1 MGAKPHRVLVC
12 GLGASGLA
20 AARLLRS
27 KGVEVLVADD
37 ADDAGVRG
45 RAEEARALGCE
56 ARLGGIGRLEGWFE
70 AAVLSPG
77 LALDGPLPSA
87 VRARGIPAISEL
99 ELGWGHWEGRTLAV
113 TGSNGKSS
121 VAKALADCFR
131 AAGGTAIPCGNYGL
145 PICRAAEENRGAE
158 WLVAEASSFQL
169 ETCDRFRPEIAVLVN
184 VLPNHLDRH
193 GTFEAYARTKAKIF
207 ARQRPGDFALAPT
220 EWAGR
225 MREWSRGRGEWKTF
239 GLEAGADYVYAPG
252 RLAEKGGEGIDV
264 VGTYFDTEVLG
275 PNAAGLYGAAR
286 SAGLEPEAIRAALA
300 GFEPLPHRAQVVCE
314 ADGVRYVDDS
324 KATNLSALA
333 ASVRMQDRPVW
344 LIAGGRPKEKD
355 FSAATE
361 TLRARARGVFLIGE
375 AAEAMEAAWGGAVAC
390 ERCGTLERAVAAA
403 RRSARAGEVV
413 LLAPACTSYDQFRS
427 YAERGDAFRKWAL
440 EKD

>member
-1 MGAKPHRVLVC
+1 MC

-20 AARLLRS
+20 AARLLRG

-37 ADDAGVRG
+37 ADTEELRG
-45 RAEEARALGCE
+45 RAEEARELGCDV
-56 ARLGGIGRLEGWFE
+56 RLGGIGRLEGWFE

-77 LALDGPLPSA
+77 LALDGPLPTA

-131 AAGGTAIPCGNYGL
+131 AAGATGVPCGNYGL

-169 ETCDRFRPEIAVLVN
+169 ETCVRFRPDIAVLVN

-207 ARQRPGDFALAPT
+207 ARQRAGDAALVPA
-220 EWAGR
+220 EWAVR

-239 GLEAGADYVYAPG
+239 GAEAGADYVYAPG
-252 RLAEKGGEGIDV
+252 RLTERGGDGIDV
-264 VGTYFDTEVLG
+264 SGTYFDNEVLG
-275 PNAAGLYGAAR
+275 PNAAALYGAAR
-286 SAGLEPEAIRAALA
+286 SAGLGPEAIRAALL
-300 GFEPLPHRAQVVCE
+300 GFEPLPHRAQVVHE
-314 ADGVRYVDDS
+314 ADGVRYMDDS

-355 FSAATE
+355 FSAAAE
-361 TLRARARGVFLIGE
+361 ALGGRVCGAFLIGE
-375 AAEAMEAAWGGAVAC
+375 AADAMAAAWGGAIAC
-390 ERCGTLERAVAAA
+390 EKCGTLERAVAAA
-403 RRSARAGEVV
+403 RRAARPGDAV

-427 YAERGDAFRKWAL
+427 YAERGDAFRKWAS